1 MGTFLCTDKDQNVI
15 LGQCQEYV
23 KQDGEQFNVK
33 VEFIFSYSVVS
44 ASVSIFFTEVPSW
57 ATAFEV
63 GSSDIPL
70 WLQFL
75 VDYRLNLRT
84 HDMI

>member
-1 MGTFLCTDKDQNVI
+1 MNKTFRIKISDGRTLMGTFLCTDKDQNVI

-44 ASVSIFFTEVPSW
+44 ASVSIFFTEVPS
-57 ATAFEV
+57 
-63 GSSDIPL
+63 
-70 WLQFL
+70 
-75 VDYRLNLRT
+75 
-84 HDMI
+84 